1 MRVIYIE
8 EENKLIYFFLY
19 YFLMFTIC
27 LARIFNN
34 LAIFD
39 SLLAISVK

>member
-1 MRVIYIE
+1 ME

-19 YFLMFTIC
+19 CFLIFTIY